1 MKNHLILST
10 LTIAL
15 LSACGGGNGTFYSPT
30 ASTTQ
35 PTINN
40 SDNFLPPGD
49 INGPTTNWQSDR
61 DIALTIKARND
72 AELKGSSIT
81 VPTGDLGILSIPVT
95 RSISD
100 QSNLTVTLPI
110 GQIRLPAFPAD
121 DHQNGVFIFNNI
133 DGRDGHSYK
142 AFRVSDNSYRYA
154 QFGNLDFGSQRFAFA
169 RGNETKRMPTKGSAT
184 YSGDTILNF
193 HNTANQYLRTE
204 TGSMTAQADFATRT
218 FNLSVST
225 PTHNGGVNN
234 ARINGSNFSGARGMT
249 SIAGGFAGPEANEVF
264 GSYAHINQDES
275 IVWGSFG
282 GKKQ

>member
-15 LSACGGGNGTFYSPT
+15 LSACGGGNGTFYSPA

-61 DIALTIKARND
+61 DIALTIKA
-72 AELKGSSIT
+72 
-81 VPTGDLGILSIPVT
+81 PV
-95 RSISD
+95 
-100 QSNLTVTLPI
+100 